1 MARISNAVNGKM
13 EQLTATLEELTIE
26 DETRGLIARQLGV
39 MKQVEEEKKKVKVKV
54 RDLDGETGK
63 LRSWITAAQLNM
75 DNKGVEGD
83 EDKIKFIGGYLKDKA
98 WDWVEPILRE
108 KDAVPQEDWSDRTTK
123 VLGSYKEFRKALN
136 QVFGETDERKIA
148 ADKLQKLYQVRS
160 VAEYITTIIDV
171 EESTI

>member
-1 MARISNAVNGKM
+1 M
-13 EQLTATLEELTIE
+13 
-26 DETRGLIARQLGV
+26 
-39 MKQVEEEKKKVKVKV
+39 
-54 RDLDGETGK
+54 
-63 LRSWITAAQLNM
+63 
-75 DNKGVEGD
+75 
-83 EDKIKFIGGYLKDKA
+83 YLKDKA

-160 VAEYITTIIDV
+160 VTEYITNFQTITSSLDWDEEALEDKFMQGLKPQIQDALIYFPKEPETLEELLERAQKIDRNWWRNQ
-171 EESTI
+171 EEKKEAC